1 MRVLTMS
8 EKALRTR
15 VKVIE
20 RAAGAHSIVKMR
32 MFAEVLILEGY
43 KAVAE
48 EAAAALR
55 RLIEKKLEGKA
66 MAAGKG
72 KGK

>member
-20 RAAGAHSIVKMR
+20 RAAGVHSIVKMR

-43 KAVAE
+43 KSVAE

-55 RLIEKKLEGKA
+55 RLIERKLGAQK
-66 MAAGKG
+66 
-72 KGK
+72 